1 MCPISKM
8 VKWYV
13 KDMVMVEKGVS
24 QDAMKITNS
33 IKSFTGV
40 RLRICAYHLTGWIGK
55 FGNSSQIVRQ
65 RMNCILKVGNAKP
78 VGSTVDTT
86 NVLHVRQECT
96 GLKMIDF
103 VSSAQMAFIQISLG
117 QQLA

>member
-1 MCPISKM
+1 M
-8 VKWYV
+8 VV
-13 KDMVMVEKGVS
+13 KGAN
-24 QDAMKITNS
+24 QDAIKIMNF
-33 IKSFTGV
+33 IKSFTDV
-40 RLRICAYHLTGWIGK
+40 HLRICVYHLTGWIGK
-55 FGNSSQIVRQ
+55 FVNSSQIVRQ
-65 RMNCILKVGNAKP
+65 PMNCILKVENVKL

-103 VSSAQMAFIQISLG
+103 VNSAQKAFIQISLG